1 MIAGP
6 ELIIGFLLL
15 AAGAVY
21 LLRKMEGLAAL
32 GAASAALL
40 LAVLLWR
47 LPLDTRVQVAGRT
60 IWLGKAVVWE
70 GVSLQLGAATQALL
84 TFLLITAAV
93 VFILA
98 WLTYQGRTIY
108 PFGLILVAL
117 WAAVAMV
124 HPLTLAPGA
133 VVLAAIVSVF
143 LIQAGK
149 AGETRGAWRQ
159 LLFPTLAVPLFLIA
173 AWYIDQAPLNPDDQ
187 TPFKIAGWLL
197 IAGFVL
203 LLQPVPLHVAIPA
216 IAGQAPPVVAAFLWI
231 GGQTTVLFL
240 LQRFIV
246 TYPWLTAAVDSARW
260 LLWLGVL
267 TALLAGALSATQ
279 SSLGRYFGYAGL
291 FDYGVLLVAMALR
304 GTAGLPTAI
313 WLVLTRAFALL
324 TMAAGTALIRHHME
338 SDRLDRIGGA
348 ISRLPM
354 AVLALIAGGF
364 ALIGLPLTAQFASR
378 WALFQLLAETDSRWV
393 LLLLIGAT
401 GVVIGTVR
409 AGRACFGPLSGSPV
423 EREPWGLALAAFILV
438 GLGVVIGL
446 YPQLLTAPVAAVI
459 LPLSTLGP

>member
-6 ELIIGFLLL
+6 ELVIGFLLF

-21 LLRKMEGLAAL
+21 LLRKMEGVAAL

-40 LAVLLWR
+40 LAVLLWQ
-47 LPLDTRVQVAGRT
+47 LPLDARVQVAGRT

-70 GVSLQLGAATQALL
+70 DVSLQIGAATQALL

-98 WLTYQGRTIY
+98 WLTYQGRTFY

-117 WAAVAMV
+117 WAGVAMV
-124 HPLTLAPGA
+124 HPLTLAPG
-133 VVLAAIVSVF
+133 VIVLAAIVSVF

-159 LLFPTLAVPLFLIA
+159 LLFPSLAVPLFLIA
-173 AWYIDQAPLNPDDQ
+173 AWYIEQAPLNPDDQ
-187 TPFKIAGWLL
+187 TPFTIAGWLL
-197 IAGFVL
+197 ITGFVL
-203 LLQPVPLHVAIPA
+203 LLQPVPLHVAIPT

-246 TYPWLTAAVDSARW
+246 TYPWLAAAVDSARW

-267 TALLAGALSATQ
+267 TALLAGGLSATQ
-279 SSLGRYFGYAGL
+279 SSLGRYFGYAAL

-313 WLVLTRAFALL
+313 WLALTRGLALL
-324 TMAAGTALIRHHME
+324 TIAAGAALIRHHME

-378 WALFQLLAETDSRWV
+378 WALFQLLAEIDPRWV
-393 LLLLIGAT
+393 LLLLFGAT

-423 EREPWGLALAAFILV
+423 EREPWGLTLAAFVLV
-438 GLGVVIGL
+438 ALGVVIGL